1 MAALSFSLAMHPAQ
15 AQAWPAKPVRVIM
28 SYAGG
33 SEPLVRL
40 LDQKVSQALG
50 QPVILDVQPG
60 AGGSIGRPFA
70 GVTMVVDGYRDL

>member
-1 MAALSFSLAMHPAQ
+1 MHPAQ